1 MSYKTG
7 KAKSLDDITIEDA
20 LEYVIWE
27 WALDEEG
34 DEDQDE
40 TWQRPIIDSKDV
52 TSEILIP
59 IITLQVKDTNLYAS
73 GEYDHE
79 EKLVRAV
86 AFWDNNSW
94 TLPHDFSTVSFPLT
108 LVSLATI
115 EGRSNCEF
123 IYERPDLD
131 ETFLKQ

>member
-52 TSEILIP
+52 TSEMLTP

-94 TLPHDFSTVSFPLT
+94 TLPPDFSTVSFP
-108 LVSLATI
+108 
-115 EGRSNCEF
+115 
-123 IYERPDLD
+123 
-131 ETFLKQ
+131 